1 MEEALAFVSVPE
13 AGFVERLLPTL
24 GPAVGTEG
32 NTDTVLQLPRITLQV
47 EALAGAASRLWPS
60 GHRKREDADK
70 TRDEAQNRRDVAEKR
85 RLAETGSKRNTTHCE
100 TLGLVRTLT
109 QTRSHCSCEVYATR
123 VGIRHLDEILSDGEN
138 TLHRSG

>member
-1 MEEALAFVSVPE
+1 MSSGDADLANE
-13 AGFVERLLPTL
+13 YLQQ
-24 GPAVGTEG
+24 EG
-32 NTDTVLQLPRITLQV
+32 HANHTNHIDDLQV
-47 EALAGAASRLWPS
+47 ELRALEDLRTEAAQ
-60 GHRKREDADK
+60 KRRNE
-70 TRDEAQNRRDVAEKR
+70 AEKR
-85 RLAETGSKRNTTHCE
+85 RLAETGSMPHTTHCE